1 MAVDTDIF
9 FGKDDVN
16 KNLYR
21 KKTYY
26 TLVIEQEVIANN
38 KDEADK
44 KFTECGIDHS
54 KVNHEITETKDGVE
68 TYMVDANYTDSD
80 NTSYMGRIVY
90 DTDTYD
96 QSLDDAKENG
106 DVTID
111 TYEPEK
117 EVMTPKEED
126 ANAGV
131 VRDKDGNVMSE
142 ATGV

>member
-9 FGKDDVN
+9 FNKDDVN

-38 KDEADK
+38 KDEADN

-54 KVNHEITETKDGVE
+54 KINNDITETKDGVE
-68 TYMVDANYTDSD
+68 TYMVDANYSESD
-80 NTSYMGRIVY
+80 NTKYMGRVVY

-96 QSLDDAKENG
+96 QSLEDAKENG

-111 TYEPEK
+111 SYEPEK

-142 ATGV
+142 ATSV

>member
-9 FGKDDVN
+9 FNKDDVN

-54 KVNHEITETKDGVE
+54 KINNDITETKDGVE
-68 TYMVDANYTDSD
+68 TYMVDANYSDSD
-80 NTSYMGRIVY
+80 TTKYMGRIVY

-96 QSLDDAKENG
+96 QSLEDAKENG

-111 TYEPEK
+111 SYEPEK